1 MKNIAVIGGGAAGF
15 FSAISVKNHYSTYN
29 VVLFEKSSKFLSKVK
44 ISGGGR
50 CNVTN
55 STNDIRILC
64 NAYPRG
70 GKKLKNIFHQFG
82 TEDTRNWFEERGVP
96 LKVEPDGRVFPVS
109 NNSQSIIDCLVHECE
124 KNNISIKFLRSVK
137 RLSKVKSKWIINFND
152 NSSSDLFDSI
162 IVASGGSPKL
172 KGFDWLKNLGH
183 KIINPIPSLFT
194 FNMPKESIISLSG
207 IALKQVRIKIIDT
220 KIDLLGPLLIT
231 HWGMSGPV
239 ILKASSIGARD
250 LFEKEYSFD
259 LQINWLIDRNTEIL
273 FKKLQDYSMLFSNK
287 LLSKQNPFDL
297 PSRLWLFLIEKSNLN
312 DNKKW
317 GELGKK
323 NMRKLIEFLTKDFY
337 SVSGKTTFK
346 EEFVTC
352 GGVSLE
358 NIELKTMQSKI
369 VTDLYFAGEVLDIDG
384 ITGGYNFQSAWSTG
398 FIAGKLGGE
407 FY

>member
-55 STNDIRILC
+55 STNDIRTLC

-124 KNNISIKFLRSVK
+124 KNNILIKFLRSVK
-137 RLSKVKSKWIINFND
+137 YLSKVKSKWIINFND

-183 KIINPIPSLFT
+183 EIINPIPSLFT
-194 FNMPKESIISLSG
+194 FNMPNESIISLSG

-259 LQINWLIDRNTEIL
+259 IHINWLIETNTEIL
-273 FKKLQDYSMLFSNK
+273 FKKLEDYSMLFYNK
-287 LLSKQNPFDL
+287 LLLKQNPFDL

-312 DNKKW
+312 DNKRW

-323 NMRKLIEFLTKDFY
+323 NMRKLIEFLTKDLY
-337 SVSGKTTFK
+337 SVIGKTTFK

-358 NIELKTMQSKI
+358 NIDLKTLQSKI

-384 ITGGYNFQSAWSTG
+384 LTGGYNFQSAWSTG
-398 FIAGKLGGE
+398 FIAGKLAGK

>member
-64 NAYPRG
+64 KAYPRG

-124 KNNISIKFLRSVK
+124 KNNILIKFLRSVK

-273 FKKLQDYSMLFSNK
+273 FKKLQDYSVLFSNK

>member
-64 NAYPRG
+64 KAYPRG

-124 KNNISIKFLRSVK
+124 KNNILIKFLRSVK

-183 KIINPIPSLFT
+183 KISNPIPSLFT

>member
-64 NAYPRG
+64 KAYPRG

-124 KNNISIKFLRSVK
+124 KNNILIKFLRSVK

-398 FIAGKLGGE
+398 FIAGKLAGK

>member
-55 STNDIRILC
+55 STNDIRTLC

-124 KNNISIKFLRSVK
+124 KNNILIKFLRSVK
-137 RLSKVKSKWIINFND
+137 YLSKVKSKWIINFND

-183 KIINPIPSLFT
+183 EIINPIPSLFT
-194 FNMPKESIISLSG
+194 FNMPNESIISLPG

-220 KIDLLGPLLIT
+220 KIDLFGPLLIT

-259 LQINWLIDRNTEIL
+259 IHINWLIETNTEIL
-273 FKKLQDYSMLFSNK
+273 FKKLEDYSMLFYNK
-287 LLSKQNPFDL
+287 LLLKQNPFDL

-323 NMRKLIEFLTKDFY
+323 NMRKLIEFLTKDLY
-337 SVSGKTTFK
+337 SVIGKTTFK

-358 NIELKTMQSKI
+358 NIDLKTLQSKI

-384 ITGGYNFQSAWSTG
+384 LTGGYNFQSAWSTG
-398 FIAGKLGGE
+398 FIAGKLAGK

>member
-55 STNDIRILC
+55 STNDIRTLC

-124 KNNISIKFLRSVK
+124 KNNILIKFLRSVK
-137 RLSKVKSKWIINFND
+137 YISKVKSKWIINFND

-183 KIINPIPSLFT
+183 EIINPIPSLFT
-194 FNMPKESIISLSG
+194 FNMPNESIISLSG

-220 KIDLLGPLLIT
+220 KIDLFGPLLIT

-259 LQINWLIDRNTEIL
+259 IHINWLIETNTEIL
-273 FKKLQDYSMLFSNK
+273 FKKLEDYSMLFYNK
-287 LLSKQNPFDL
+287 LLLKQNPFDL

-312 DNKKW
+312 DNKRW

-323 NMRKLIEFLTKDFY
+323 NMRKLIEFLTKDLY
-337 SVSGKTTFK
+337 SVIGKTTFK

-358 NIELKTMQSKI
+358 NIDLKTLQSKI

-384 ITGGYNFQSAWSTG
+384 LTGGYNFQSAWSTG
-398 FIAGKLGGE
+398 FIAGKLAGK

>member
-64 NAYPRG
+64 KAYPRG

-96 LKVEPDGRVFPVS
+96 LKVEPDGRVFPIS

-124 KNNISIKFLRSVK
+124 KNNILIKFLRSVK
-137 RLSKVKSKWIINFND
+137 CLSKVKSKWIINFND

-194 FNMPKESIISLSG
+194 FNMPTESIISLSG
-207 IALKQVRIKIIDT
+207 IALKQVRIKITDT

-239 ILKASSIGARD
+239 ILKASSIAARD
-250 LFEKEYSFD
+250 LFEKEYSFE
-259 LQINWLIDRNTEIL
+259 LQINWLIDSNTEIL
-273 FKKLQDYSMLFSNK
+273 FKKLEDYSMLFFNK
-287 LLSKQNPFDL
+287 LLSRQNPFDL

-337 SVSGKTTFK
+337 SVIGKTTFK

-358 NIELKTMQSKI
+358 NIQLKTMQSKI

>member
-55 STNDIRILC
+55 STNDIRTLC

-124 KNNISIKFLRSVK
+124 KNNILIKFLRSVK
-137 RLSKVKSKWIINFND
+137 YISKVKSKWIINFND

-183 KIINPIPSLFT
+183 EIINPIPSLFT
-194 FNMPKESIISLSG
+194 FNMPNESIISLSG

-220 KIDLLGPLLIT
+220 KIDLFGPLLIT

-259 LQINWLIDRNTEIL
+259 IHINWLIETNTEIL
-273 FKKLQDYSMLFSNK
+273 FKKLEDYSMLFYNK
-287 LLSKQNPFDL
+287 LLLKQNPFDL

-312 DNKKW
+312 DNKRW

-323 NMRKLIEFLTKDFY
+323 NMRKLIEFLTKDLY
-337 SVSGKTTFK
+337 SVIGKTTFK

-358 NIELKTMQSKI
+358 NIDLKTLQSKI

-398 FIAGKLGGE
+398 FIAGKLAGK

>member
-64 NAYPRG
+64 KAYPRG

-162 IVASGGSPKL
+162 IIASGGSPKL

>member
-64 NAYPRG
+64 KAYPRG

-109 NNSQSIIDCLVHECE
+109 NNSQSIIDCLVHECK
-124 KNNISIKFLRSVK
+124 KNNTLIKFLRSVK

>member
-55 STNDIRILC
+55 STNDIRTLC

-109 NNSQSIIDCLVHECE
+109 NNSQSIIDCLVLECK
-124 KNNISIKFLRSVK
+124 KNNILIKFLRSVK
-137 RLSKVKSKWIINFND
+137 YLSKVKSKWIINFND

-183 KIINPIPSLFT
+183 EIINPIPSLFT
-194 FNMPKESIISLSG
+194 FNMPNESIISLSG

-220 KIDLLGPLLIT
+220 KIDLFGPLLIT

-259 LQINWLIDRNTEIL
+259 IHINWLIETNTEIL
-273 FKKLQDYSMLFSNK
+273 FKKLEDYSMLFYNK
-287 LLSKQNPFDL
+287 LLLKQNPFDL

-323 NMRKLIEFLTKDFY
+323 NMRKLIEFLTKDLY
-337 SVSGKTTFK
+337 SVIGKTTFK

-358 NIELKTMQSKI
+358 NIDLKTLQSKI

-384 ITGGYNFQSAWSTG
+384 LTGGYNFQSAWSTG
-398 FIAGKLGGE
+398 FIAGKLAGK

>member
-64 NAYPRG
+64 KAYPRG

-124 KNNISIKFLRSVK
+124 KNNILIKFLRSVK
-137 RLSKVKSKWIINFND
+137 YLSKVKSKWIINFND

-183 KIINPIPSLFT
+183 EIINPIPSLFT
-194 FNMPKESIISLSG
+194 FNMPNESIISLSG

-259 LQINWLIDRNTEIL
+259 IHINWLIETNTEIL
-273 FKKLQDYSMLFSNK
+273 FKKLEDYSMLFYNK
-287 LLSKQNPFDL
+287 LLLKQNPFDL

-312 DNKKW
+312 DNKRW

-323 NMRKLIEFLTKDFY
+323 NMRKLIEFLTKDLY
-337 SVSGKTTFK
+337 SVIGKTTFK

-358 NIELKTMQSKI
+358 NIDLKTLQSKI

-384 ITGGYNFQSAWSTG
+384 LTGGYNFQSAWSTG
-398 FIAGKLGGE
+398 FIAGKLAGK

>member
-55 STNDIRILC
+55 STNDIRTLC

-124 KNNISIKFLRSVK
+124 KNNILIKFLRSVK
-137 RLSKVKSKWIINFND
+137 YISKVKSKWIINFND

-183 KIINPIPSLFT
+183 EIINPIPSLFT
-194 FNMPKESIISLSG
+194 FNMPNESIISLSG

-220 KIDLLGPLLIT
+220 KIDLFGPLLIT

-259 LQINWLIDRNTEIL
+259 IHINWLIETNTEIL
-273 FKKLQDYSMLFSNK
+273 FKKLEDYSMLFSNK

-323 NMRKLIEFLTKDFY
+323 NMRKLIEFLTKDLY
-337 SVSGKTTFK
+337 SVIGKTTFK

-358 NIELKTMQSKI
+358 NIDLKTLQSKI

-384 ITGGYNFQSAWSTG
+384 LTGGYNFQSAWSTG
-398 FIAGKLGGE
+398 FIAGKLAGK

>member
-64 NAYPRG
+64 KAYPRG

-124 KNNISIKFLRSVK
+124 KNNILIKFLRSVK

>member
-124 KNNISIKFLRSVK
+124 KNNILIKFLRSVK

-194 FNMPKESIISLSG
+194 FNMPNESIISLSG

-358 NIELKTMQSKI
+358 NIDLKTLQSKI

-398 FIAGKLGGE
+398 FIAGKLGGK